1 MMRGFLSKIPIALQ
15 VNKINQAIFFRVHHS
30 RLDSMF
36 LVKVWEELGSSK
48 INVALES
55 IDERKDFLLFCL
67 SALFAFRVPNTRG
80 VFSHNCSYVLHRS
93 SVLI

>member
-1 MMRGFLSKIPIALQ
+1 MMHGFLLKIPIALQ
-15 VNKINQAIFFRVHHS
+15 VNNSNQAIFFRVHHS

-48 INVALES
+48 NVALES

>member
-15 VNKINQAIFFRVHHS
+15 VNNSNQAIFFRVHHS

-36 LVKVWEELGSSK
+36 LVKVWDL
-48 INVALES
+48 LES

-80 VFSHNCSYVLHRS
+80 VF
-93 SVLI
+93 